1 MTPLAALIAETASMF
16 QGIEQAEQRIRRRGE
31 PMPTTTGAPWRQLA
45 ACKRELTYFEGCEAL
60 VRELA
65 EGEGY
70 SAAELAARWNAL
82 KEAKEG
88 SKADVAVTG

>member
-1 MTPLAALIAETASMF
+1 MKHLSQLVSEAASTNAY
-16 QGIEQAEQRIRRRGE
+16 IEQAIARLRAHGGS
-31 PMPTTTGAPWRQLA
+31 MPEADGKHWRFLA
-45 ACKRELTYFEGCEAL
+45 ACKRELTYLEGCEAL

-88 SKADVAVTG
+88 SKVDVAVTG